1 MEYSAIR
8 DHLKYVNANGV
19 TLSIEER
26 MNLDLALQKLHL
38 DFGFEELLLWGK
50 INGKSYLLLLLIP
63 LLNIWILGVVNDYY
77 VAVGLNYTGVND
89 FPKKRYFWC
98 STATNWAF
106 AELPKP
112 MYKLGKG
119 FFEKIES
126 FFTGE
131 FDRLLLDINGKPAA

>member
-63 LLNIWILGVVNDYY
+63 LLNI
-77 VAVGLNYTGVND
+77 
-89 FPKKRYFWC
+89 
-98 STATNWAF
+98 
-106 AELPKP
+106 
-112 MYKLGKG
+112 
-119 FFEKIES
+119 
-126 FFTGE
+126 
-131 FDRLLLDINGKPAA
+131 